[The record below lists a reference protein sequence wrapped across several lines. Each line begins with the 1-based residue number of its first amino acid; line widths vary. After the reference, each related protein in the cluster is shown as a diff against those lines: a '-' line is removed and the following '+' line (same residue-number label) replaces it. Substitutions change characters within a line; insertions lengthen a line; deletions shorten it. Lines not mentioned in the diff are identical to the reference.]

1 MRDKDVVN
9 CWRYVEG
16 RNKMFYLV
24 LSTFYSL
31 LYGVRYMVKNIL
43 RQREETHCSHFVCY
57 SFWRAARDLLYAPS
71 HKKVTTDHGLCY
83 TSYGEHMLKQK
94 IAQWVRHEELIWWP
108 ILPWAGATSCS
119 LVKYKDV
126 VNCWSQHLNANTRIY
141 QAYGVWGIS
150 QLFGKSILYSG

>member
-1 MRDKDVVN
+1 MRGKDVVN

-24 LSTFYSL
+24 LNTFYSL

-43 RQREETHCSHFVCY
+43 RQREEPTAVTSWATLSDKQQGIFYMHHPPKRLPPTMAFVIP
-57 SFWRAARDLLYAPS
+57 AM
-71 HKKVTTDHGLCY
+71 
-83 TSYGEHMLKQK
+83 EHMKQK
-94 IAQWVRHEELIWWP
+94 IAQWVHHEELIWWL

-119 LVKYKDV
+119 LVKDKDV